1 MNIKPVLAITVLV
14 VFFAAVI
21 SAIGLFLM
29 QMGVFD

>member
-1 MNIKPVLAITVLV
+1 MNVKPALAIMVLV
-14 VFFAAVI
+14 IFFTAVI